1 MLPVPTRLCIVRHG
15 ETDWNAGKRIQGQI
29 DIPLSSLGHAQARA
43 TGNALKN
50 EGFAAIYS
58 SDLLR
63 AKQTAEATAHI
74 APHFSQVPVRLHSG
88 LRERH
93 FGLLQGLTY
102 EEAMARHPLAYAQH
116 RGRNPHFV
124 PAGGESLLDLA
135 ARLAE
140 TFDEIVRA
148 HAGES
153 VLLFTHGGVLDIVYR
168 QATAMSLE
176 APRNFAIPNC
186 AINWVEVLGSGWTLL
201 SWAERDHLAIVV
213 RPDDYRPKHQ

>member
-74 APHFSQVPVRLHSG
+74 APHFSQVPVRLHPG

-102 EEAMARHPLAYAQH
+102 EEAMVRHPVAYAQH

-140 TFDEIVRA
+140 TFAEIVRA

-186 AINWVEVLGSGWTLL
+186 AINWIEAVGSSWTLL
-201 SWAERDHLAIVV
+201 SWAERDHLAGT
-213 RPDDYRPKHQ
+213 RDEL